1 MTKEET
7 GMRISDSEALE
18 VTAGTTTAAAQ
29 KVTAIV
35 GFDGSEPSRRAL
47 ASASRLLAG
56 RAGEIEVV
64 YVAEPIDGP
73 LSGVVAWQMD
83 NAFEES
89 ADDLRLEADR
99 LLGHEQAWT
108 FHRGEGD
115 IARSLMAEAENQANA
130 DGRSQV
136 VIVVGAPAHQDH
148 KWTGSVPAVLVDHVR
163 VPVIMVP

>member
-1 MTKEET
+1 MTREET
-7 GMRISDSEALE
+7 GMSISDSEALK
-18 VTAGTTTAAAQ
+18 VTAGTTTEAAQ

-89 ADDLRLEADR
+89 DDLRVEADR

-115 IARSLMAEAENQANA
+115 IAQSLMAEAENQANV
-130 DGRSQV
+130 DERSQV
-136 VIVVGAPAHQDH
+136 IIVVGASAHRDH
-148 KWTGSVPAVLVDHVR
+148 KWIGSVPALLVDHVR